1 MAAKSAPFSMRLS
14 PTVDSLVSAEAARTR
29 RSKGSVVESL
39 VDEALRMR
47 LFPGIAFRGEDWDRR
62 PWVLG
67 TAFDV
72 WQIVE
77 AYEDL
82 GSLERMTAGGAIGE
96 RQIRVALAYYERFPH
111 EVDEAIARNRRSLDE
126 LRAEY
131 PFIELIAVED

>member
-1 MAAKSAPFSMRLS
+1 MRLS

-47 LFPGIAFRGEDWDRR
+47 LFPGIAYRGADWDRR
-62 PWVLG
+62 PWILG

-72 WQIVE
+72 WQVVE
-77 AYEDL
+77 AHQGL
-82 GSLERMTAGGAIGE
+82 GSLERMTAEGTLGE
-96 RQIRVALAYYERFPH
+96 GQIRIALAYYERFPD
-111 EVDEAIARNRRSLDE
+111 EIDEAIALNRRSLDD

-131 PFIELIAVED
+131 PFIELIADER